1 MDNEKIATQEKA
13 IWEAFLSE
21 ASSEDLFRSV
31 VTASYGDISLDSPLT
46 KKIVN
51 DESVDKAVALAFYW
65 RLAPRYKKQYVTIQD
80 APEWLQEEFQLITI
94 LEEKFVNDFYQKE
107 EIYYDPKSD
116 FETDWTL
123 DYLECD
129 TEKTLP
135 SVMEQVVNG
144 DTFVDEPY
152 DVFEDGLPFA
162 LAERISELY

>member
-1 MDNEKIATQEKA
+1 MDNDEIKTQEKA

-21 ASSEDLFRSV
+21 ASVEDLFRSV
-31 VTASYGDISLDSPLT
+31 VTASYDDINLDSPLT

-51 DESVDKAVALAFYW
+51 DASVDKAVALAFYW
-65 RLAPRYKKQYVTIQD
+65 RLAPRYKKQYATIQD

-94 LEEKFVNDFYQKE
+94 LEEKFMNGFYKKK

-129 TEKTLP
+129 PEKKLP
-135 SVMEQVVNG
+135 SVMEQAING

-152 DVFEDGLPFA
+152 DVFEDGLPLA